1 LIPDFQIVAYW
12 TNIILSNTPYI
23 NGKLIYS
30 ALGLC
35 INFNLKKLTHVTG
48 FVVQGHILYM
58 LNLSVGYFFS
68 VWNLQLYKMFYIT
81 Y

>member
-1 LIPDFQIVAYW
+1 LDKYYPIQHTIHQWKVNLFSFRIMYKFQF
-12 TNIILSNTPYI
+12 
-23 NGKLIYS
+23 K
-30 ALGLC
+30 
-35 INFNLKKLTHVTG
+35 KKLTHVTG